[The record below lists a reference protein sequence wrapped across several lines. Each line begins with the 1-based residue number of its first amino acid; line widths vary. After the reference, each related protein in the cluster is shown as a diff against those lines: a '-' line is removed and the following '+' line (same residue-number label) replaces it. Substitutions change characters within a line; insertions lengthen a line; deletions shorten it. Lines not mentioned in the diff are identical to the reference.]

1 MRYEYLCQQ
10 QNNMD
15 ENEFEKLF
23 LKNTIFKNKG
33 TLDLS
38 YVPDKIFCRDK
49 AIKTLI
55 FNYGRIF
62 EGREQPNI
70 NCLIL
75 GKKGVGKTVTAK
87 FFGKLFRNIANEK
100 DVKVFVEYYNCINF
114 HSKTKIFR
122 DLLAKLT
129 RGSGRGFADDVTL
142 KLIIKQ
148 LIQVQRY
155 MLLIFDEVPQLKN
168 DEILAL
174 LSVKDT
180 FGSQDAIISIL
191 MIAEEKEWSTIEN
204 EKILSGINEKILL
217 LPYNFEESTQ
227 IIKYR
232 SDLAFQK
239 GVFCNDLLNLI
250 GKITAIH
257 QSMRCGIHI
266 LRKSGNQAEVK
277 GLDEIT
283 IPMIHEASYEFKL
296 DIITKLKEQEL
307 FTLLGITRALIYR
320 KQPFTL
326 VDDAYEE
333 YTKLCETHLVD
344 VHVKISFR
352 KYIRHLSKLSIV
364 DTNVVKI
371 KEVKRGRYLEITL
384 SDISPKKLE
393 EDLRIIIKHQSKK
406 D

>member
-1 MRYEYLCQQ
+1 
-10 QNNMD
+10 MD
-15 ENEFEKLF
+15 ENEFKKLF
-23 LKNTIFKNKG
+23 LKNTIFKNKSS
-33 TLDLS
+33 LDLS

-100 DVKVFVEYYNCINF
+100 DVKIFVEYYNCINF
-114 HSKTKIFR
+114 HSKTEIIR

-129 RGSGRGFADDVTL
+129 CGSGRGFADDEAL

-148 LIQVQRY
+148 LIQDQRY
-155 MLLIFDEVPQLKN
+155 MLLIFDEVPRLKR

-174 LSVKDT
+174 LSVTNT

-204 EKILSGINEKILL
+204 EEILSRINEKILL

-239 GVFCNDLLNLI
+239 GVFCNDLLDLI
-250 GKITAIH
+250 GKITAIY
-257 QSMRCGIHI
+257 QSMRCVIQI
-266 LRKSGNQAEVK
+266 LRKSGDQADEK

-296 DIITKLKEQEL
+296 DIITQLKEQKL
-307 FTLLGITRALIYR
+307 FTLLGITRALIYSR
-320 KQPFTL
+320 QSFNL

-333 YTKLCETHLVD
+333 YSKLCETHSVD
-344 VHVKISFR
+344 VHVKINFR

-364 DTNVVKI
+364 DKKVVKI
-371 KEVKRGRYLEITL
+371 KEVKRGRHSEITL
-384 SDISPKKLE
+384 SGISPIKLE
-393 EDLRIIIKHQSKK
+393 EDLLIMIKHQSKK

>member
-1 MRYEYLCQQ
+1 
-10 QNNMD
+10 MD

-23 LKNTIFKNKG
+23 LKNTIFKNKSS
-33 TLDLS
+33 LDLS
-38 YVPDKIFCRDK
+38 YVPDKIFCRDE

-75 GKKGVGKTVTAK
+75 GKKEVGKTVTAK

-100 DVKVFVEYYNCINF
+100 DVKIFVEYYNCINF
-114 HSKTKIFR
+114 HSKTEIIR

-129 RGSGRGFADDVTL
+129 CGSGRGFADDEAL

-148 LIQVQRY
+148 LIQDQRY
-155 MLLIFDEVPQLKN
+155 MLLIIDEVPQLKR

-174 LSVKDT
+174 LSVTNT

-204 EKILSGINEKILL
+204 EEILSRINEKILL

-239 GVFCNDLLNLI
+239 GVFCNDLLDLI
-250 GKITAIH
+250 GKITAIY
-257 QSMRCGIHI
+257 QSMRCGIQI
-266 LRKSGNQAEVK
+266 LRKSGDQADEK

-283 IPMIHEASYEFKL
+283 IPMIHEVSYEFKL
-296 DIITKLKEQEL
+296 DIITQLKEQKL
-307 FTLLGITRALIYR
+307 FTLLGITRAL
-320 KQPFTL
+320 F
-326 VDDAYEE
+326 
-333 YTKLCETHLVD
+333 
-344 VHVKISFR
+344 
-352 KYIRHLSKLSIV
+352 IV
-364 DTNVVKI
+364 GN
-371 KEVKRGRYLEITL
+371 LL
-384 SDISPKKLE
+384 L
-393 EDLRIIIKHQSKK
+393 L
-406 D
+406 